1 MAIST
6 VSGAQSLFTAGL
18 EDELNYSKV
27 GQAIAFRLQQM
38 LRGDMLDEWNRAFY
52 LHQSSGDDSLSDFL
66 LREFPNFFE
75 VIPCE
80 RWNEFL
86 GGIQD
91 FMRSE
96 GVKH

>member
-1 MAIST
+1 MEST
-6 VSGAQSLFTAGL
+6 TTSGAQRLFTAGL
-18 EDELNYSKV
+18 EDELSYSKV
-27 GQAIAFRLQQM
+27 GQAIAYRLQQM
-38 LRGDMLDEWNRAFY
+38 LQGQMLDEWNRAVFC
-52 LHQSSGDDSLSDFL
+52 HRSSGSDELSEFL

-86 GGIQD
+86 GGIHD
-91 FMRSE
+91 FMVSE